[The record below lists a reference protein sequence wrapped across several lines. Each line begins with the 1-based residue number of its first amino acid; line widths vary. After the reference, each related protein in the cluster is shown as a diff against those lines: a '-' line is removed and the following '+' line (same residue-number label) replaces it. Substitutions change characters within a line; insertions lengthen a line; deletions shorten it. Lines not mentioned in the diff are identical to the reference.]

1 MDFYSI
7 YKAIESGVQLNT
19 GSNPVTGTD
28 IKILK
33 IMSDIFINSEIQR
46 PPKPYNNNNCPPGH
60 YVSIQAGGNG
70 HSVGD
75 NCGCNGI
82 NPETNID
89 FIAPLLILSAFII
102 IVKQKT
108 KRTIRRRIY

>member
-7 YKAIESGVQLNT
+7 YRAIESGVQLNT

-33 IMSDIFINSEIQR
+33 IMSDIFINTEIQK
-46 PPKPYNNNNCPPGH
+46 PPKPYNNNKCPPGH

-75 NCGCNGI
+75 NCGCDDI
-82 NPETNID
+82 NPETPID
-89 FIAPLLILSAFII
+89 FIAPLLILLR
-102 IVKQKT
+102 KK
-108 KRTIRRRIY
+108 K

>member
-1 MDFYSI
+1 MLNNS
-7 YKAIESGVQLNT
+7 LNT

-33 IMSDIFINSEIQR
+33 IMSDIFINTEIQK
-46 PPKPYNNNNCPPGH
+46 PPKPYNNNKCPPGH
-60 YVSIQAGGNG
+60 YISIQAGGNG

-75 NCGCNGI
+75 NCNCDGI

-89 FIAPLLILSAFII
+89 FIVPYLFCLLLLLL
-102 IVKQKT
+102 
-108 KRTIRRRIY
+108 